1 MESKKS
7 KKADLERNKV
17 LFAEIG
23 MVVSLAAVLAA
34 FNVKSYDNKAFEGLS
49 RSDRFEIPD
58 EPIIPNTEEAPP
70 EPPAEI
76 EIPMTDLVVVED
88 DKTPA
93 NEVLPVDYG
102 DAFNRAAPE
111 LIRVEVPV
119 EEEVE
124 EDVIQVAP
132 EVEAEYPGGYG
143 ALMIFLSENIK
154 YPQLAKEGGITGKVF
169 ITFVV
174 EKDGS
179 IGHVKVAREIG
190 GGCGAEAVRVIK
202 MMPKWSPGR
211 QNGRP
216 VRTSYTVPVSF
227 SLH

>member
-143 ALMIFLSENIK
+143 ALMKFLSENIK

-169 ITFVV
+169 VTFVV

>member
-34 FNVKSYDNKAFEGLS
+34 FNVKSYDNKSFEGLS

-143 ALMIFLSENIK
+143 ALMKFLSENIK

-169 ITFVV
+169 VTFVV

>member
-34 FNVKSYDNKAFEGLS
+34 FNVKSYDNKPFEGLS

-119 EEEVE
+119 EDEVE

-143 ALMIFLSENIK
+143 ALMKFLSENIK

>member
-34 FNVKSYDNKAFEGLS
+34 FNVKSYDNKSFEGLS

-119 EEEVE
+119 EEVVE

-143 ALMIFLSENIK
+143 ALMKFLSENIK

>member
-34 FNVKSYDNKAFEGLS
+34 FNVKSYDNKSFEGLS
-49 RSDRFEIPD
+49 RSDCFEIPD

-143 ALMIFLSENIK
+143 ALMKFLSENIK

-179 IGHVKVAREIG
+179 IGHVRVPREIG

>member
-34 FNVKSYDNKAFEGLS
+34 FNVKSYDNKSFEGLS

-143 ALMIFLSENIK
+143 ALMKFLSENIK

>member
-34 FNVKSYDNKAFEGLS
+34 FNVKSYDNKSFEGLS

-102 DAFNRAAPE
+102 DAFNRAVPE

-143 ALMIFLSENIK
+143 ALMKFLSENIK

>member
-143 ALMIFLSENIK
+143 ALMKFLSENIK

>member
-34 FNVKSYDNKAFEGLS
+34 FNVKSYDNKSFEGLS

-143 ALMIFLSENIK
+143 ALMKFLSENIK

-179 IGHVKVAREIG
+179 IGHVKIAREIG

>member
-34 FNVKSYDNKAFEGLS
+34 FNVKSYDNKSFEGLS

-119 EEEVE
+119 EDEVE

-143 ALMIFLSENIK
+143 ALMKFLSENIK

>member
-1 MESKKS
+1 
-7 KKADLERNKV
+7 
-17 LFAEIG
+17 
-23 MVVSLAAVLAA
+23 
-34 FNVKSYDNKAFEGLS
+34 
-49 RSDRFEIPD
+49 
-58 EPIIPNTEEAPP
+58 
-70 EPPAEI
+70 
-76 EIPMTDLVVVED
+76 MTDLVVVED

-119 EEEVE
+119 EDEVE

-143 ALMIFLSENIK
+143 ALMKFLSENIK